1 MAFRPTAASLR
12 TTIAAVAVA
21 AAVHLT
27 QSKDMVVD
35 FTRPIV
41 LHALQW
47 LGNDAADC
55 GDELRVGRLMVPWTR
70 DCAGINLL
78 LILLALAVWVN
89 RRENRAW
96 RFWLCMAGMVPAAV
110 AANVLRVLTLLTY
123 RTVAYPGVESPQTH
137 YFMGF
142 MWLVPFIALITPRDH
157 RPASAGLMETLHAA
171 AVVALL
177 APMAGTP
184 NATLLTLAAIISLSH
199 CRLVEGSARF
209 ATWPLAAWVVAGLGI
224 AVVGMESFWL
234 PWLLICPLLVQKHW
248 VFSIPGAACLACT
261 HSLVAMQSW
270 SWAVAGVGLAWAW
283 RSGESPAQPAA
294 PASVPAPEPQPEPV
308 HLGAYLAARAGQT
321 VFMAC
326 LALPF
331 LASTLLAFGLKN
343 WEPPAGML
351 SRCISPNCYEVRLP
365 GQPDEIGLACYSS
378 ASRDRHHTL
387 NVCLKYRGIELQP
400 VEGSPDVLT
409 DGKNWFRE
417 FFLQDGHLLPDYP
430 AYVRATFRPWS
441 DPGVHLIFVS
451 RQQAQHPGAFNAA
464 CEELAQKFYQKC
476 LSVQEMQVAERSSR

>member
-1 MAFRPTAASLR
+1 MHFRLTAASLR
-12 TTIAAVAVA
+12 TTFAAVTVA
-21 AAVHLT
+21 LAVHLA
-27 QSKDMVVD
+27 QSRDMVVD
-35 FTRPIV
+35 FTRPVV
-41 LHALQW
+41 LQTLQW
-47 LGNDAADC
+47 FGTQAVDC
-55 GDELRVGRLMVPWTR
+55 GDELRVGRLLVPWTR

-89 RRENRAW
+89 RRETRAW

-110 AANVLRVLTLLTY
+110 VANVLRVLTLLTY
-123 RTVAYPGVESPQTH
+123 RTLAYPGVESPQTH

-142 MWLVPFIALITPRDH
+142 VWLVPFIALITPRDH
-157 RPASAGLMETLHAA
+157 RRTSAGLMETLHAA
-171 AVVALL
+171 AVVSLL

-184 NATLLTLAAIISLSH
+184 NATLLTLAALMGLSQ
-199 CRLVEGSARF
+199 CKVVEHTARYP
-209 ATWPLAAWVVAGLGI
+209 AWPLAAWVVAGLGI

-234 PWLLICPLLVQKHW
+234 PWLLICPLLVQARW
-248 VFSIPGAACLACT
+248 VCSIPGAACLACT
-261 HSLVAMQSW
+261 HSLVVMQPW

-283 RSGESPAQPAA
+283 RSGESPAPPAT
-294 PASVPAPEPQPEPV
+294 APELRPEPV
-308 HLGAYLAARAGQT
+308 HLGAHWAARAGQT
-321 VFMAC
+321 VFFAC

-331 LASTLLAFGLKN
+331 LASTLLAFGLKS
-343 WEPPAGML
+343 WAPPAGMV
-351 SRCISPNCYEVRLP
+351 SRTISPNCYEVRLP

-400 VEGSPDVLT
+400 VEGSADVLT

-451 RQQAQHPGAFNAA
+451 RQLAQQPAAFNAA
-464 CEELAQKFYQKC
+464 CEELAQKFYQEC
-476 LSVQEMQVAERSSR
+476 LGVQEIHVAARSGQ